1 MSDFR
6 KLDYAMMPVDGGQ
19 IVDVSYAMEG
29 DYLYRKDHDKS
40 DNTTSYSRA
49 TVDLET
55 DSRIQVRF
63 GRDLMSTQT
72 SIASQMILECA
83 EFERYTPDGM
93 KIDNPNY
100 EGDWDADIS
109 SEAAETVAHWILQL
123 YTDSKIS
130 NLKEFEPWNNQLPDI
145 DGEWEAYE
153 TRFRVWDDGNS
164 EIIEAEDMDAAK
176 ETAEE
181 IWQDGSWDNKIYIDV
196 YIQQL
201 DFDDEPIG
209 DMDEIEVE
217 CGEEPPEPDCADGEE
232 HEWESPHE
240 LVGGLTE
247 NPGVWST
254 GGTTYVT
261 KTVCKNCGI
270 YRTETEY
277 GSQRKPQQCDK
288 IEYEDSDDDSLKWV
302 AKANRYIGWYD
313 CVNDRYGNHSEPYET
328 ESDFL
333 DMVLDCWG
341 REDGFQLPAMSCEND
356 DGEIYATTKDGERE
370 LTLVKRVKKDLD

>member
-1 MSDFR
+1 MPLNSQQKRLFL
-6 KLDYAMMPVDGGQ
+6 KLIMVALIMGFTLLRPHVEAWLSGKAPGSGGP
-19 IVDVSYAMEG
+19 
-29 DYLYRKDHDKS
+29 KS

-217 CGEEPPEPDCADGEE
+217 CGEETM
-232 HEWESPHE
+232 EWKYPVRAAVESSWTDQHYYS
-240 LVGGLTE
+240 V
-247 NPGVWST
+247 
-254 GGTTYVT
+254 
-261 KTVCKNCGI
+261 
-270 YRTETEY
+270 
-277 GSQRKPQQCDK
+277 
-288 IEYEDSDDDSLKWV
+288 
-302 AKANRYIGWYD
+302 
-313 CVNDRYGNHSEPYET
+313 
-328 ESDFL
+328 
-333 DMVLDCWG
+333 
-341 REDGFQLPAMSCEND
+341 
-356 DGEIYATTKDGERE
+356 
-370 LTLVKRVKKDLD
+370 DL